1 MTDPLPGAHVTTGG
15 PSAVHALGAVT
26 VRKAS
31 VSPEDNNAY
40 LLTAADGAQL
50 LVDAAFDAS
59 RLLALVAEG
68 GGRLD
73 AVVTTHR
80 HWDHHR
86 ALAEVL
92 AATGA
97 RALAGAEDA
106 AALPAPADRVLADGD
121 RVAVGPLTLEVIGL
135 RGHTPG
141 SVALALTEP
150 DDSASPGRVHLFTG
164 DSLFPGGPGRTTSP
178 AHFRSLMTDLERRV
192 FDRFGDDTRVYPGHG
207 DDTTLGRERPH
218 LAEWWVRGW

>member
-1 MTDPLPGAHVTTGG
+1 MTTPDGAHVTPGG
-15 PSAVHALGAVT
+15 PTAEHRLGPVT

-31 VSPEDNNAY
+31 VSAEDNNAY
-40 LLTAADGAQL
+40 LLTAGDGAQV
-50 LVDAAFDAS
+50 LVDAADDAA

-68 GGRLD
+68 TGRLD

-86 ALAEVL
+86 ALPDVV

-97 RALAGAEDA
+97 AVLVGREDSD
-106 AALPAPADRVLADGD
+106 ALPVPADRLLDDGD
-121 RVAVGPLTLEVIGL
+121 TITVGTLTLEVIAL

-141 SVALALTEP
+141 SVALVLREDAGGPT
-150 DDSASPGRVHLFTG
+150 PGRAHLFTG

-178 AHFRSLMTDLERRV
+178 TELTSLMDDLEARV

-207 DDTTLGRERPH
+207 DDSTLGAERPH
-218 LAEWWVRGW
+218 LAEWRARGW